1 MVARW
6 SVNVAPGAPPKVAPG
21 VADSAPMQRSSAP
34 PGRARSLAGALAL
47 AFALAACGSG
57 TDTTGAPS
65 SSAAVPGGNGAATP
79 STATP
84 PTLPGGT
91 ATSGAA
97 ATKAPADPDA
107 PRLDADVLQG
117 QAATIDGTSF
127 DLGSLAGKD
136 LVVWFWAPW

>member
-1 MVARW
+1 
-6 SVNVAPGAPPKVAPG
+6 
-21 VADSAPMQRSSAP
+21 MQRSFAP
-34 PGRARSLAGALAL
+34 PGRGRSLAGALAL
-47 AFALAACGSG
+47 SFALAACSSG

-65 SSAAVPGGNGAATP
+65 SSAAAPAGATP
-79 STATP
+79 STATAA

-91 ATSGAA
+91 ATSAAAGGAP
-97 ATKAPADPDA
+97 ATKAPADPNA

-117 QAATIDGTSF
+117 QAATIEGTSL